1 METKAIRV
9 GIADP
14 EAPFRAGIRS
24 ALRNPSFEVIDAGTL
39 AELSTKCELVD
50 LDVLLVDER
59 LYPVGG
65 IADESVG
72 VIARVPTIAGLID
85 VFQRGAIGYIDRS
98 IDAQRLRAAVEDIA
112 GGVRVAPRG
121 LIALLIASMAPRR
134 RGAGEATRRQ
144 SQISVLAEEGL
155 STREIAVLLNISPV
169 TVRRHHNDLV
179 ARQQRER
186 VLPVA
191 V

>member
-1 METKAIRV
+1 MDSKAIRV

-14 EAPFRAGIRS
+14 EAPFRAGVRS
-24 ALRNPSFEVIDAGTL
+24 VLRNPNFQVIEAGTL
-39 AELSTKCELVD
+39 AELATKREQVD

-65 IADESVG
+65 VADQRVG
-72 VIARVPTIAGLID
+72 VITRVPTIAGLID
-85 VFQRGAIGYIDRS
+85 VFQRGAIGYIERD
-98 IDAQRLRAAVEDIA
+98 IDAQRLRVAVEDIA
-112 GGVRVAPRG
+112 GGVRVAPGG
-121 LIALLIASMAPRR
+121 LIALLIAFMAPRR
-134 RGAGEATRRQ
+134 RGAGEATPRQ
-144 SQISVLAEEGL
+144 SQISVLAEEGM

-169 TVRRHHNDLV
+169 TVRRHRNDLL

>member
-1 METKAIRV
+1 MDSKAIRV

-14 EAPFRAGIRS
+14 EAPFRAGVRS
-24 ALRNPSFEVIDAGTL
+24 ALRHPNFQVIEAGTL
-39 AELSTKCELVD
+39 AELATKSEQVD

-65 IADESVG
+65 IADQRVG

-85 VFQRGAIGYIDRS
+85 VFQRGAIGYVERDV
-98 IDAQRLRAAVEDIA
+98 DAQRLRAAVEDIA

-121 LIALLIASMAPRR
+121 LISLLIASMAPRR
-134 RGAGEATRRQ
+134 RGAGEVTRRQ
-144 SQISVLAEEGL
+144 SQISVLAEEGM

-169 TVRRHHNDLV
+169 TVRRHRNDLL

-186 VLPVA
+186 VLSVA